1 MMEFLSKNAT
11 NWKMKAIS
19 AEMGTWISQENKPGE
34 CAQEPDVIHEKVV
47 VADVF
52 WALLEYGSASM
63 STWFMWS

>member
-52 WALLEYGSASM
+52 
-63 STWFMWS
+63 